1 MQEPTNI
8 PGQLSRA
15 FSQACSK
22 FIRFQ
27 CCVYTR
33 IELPVR
39 ATPNQE
45 MRSKFFLCQKRQ
57 ISGRTDYLIV
67 VDRKKRAK
75 FRLRDNKFKKLFLSF
90 VLSLSLFSFFL
101 YFLIKLFW
109 ADTKSFEKNKNSGF
123 RVESQNGLVFNRKFT
138 KQYQL
143 YIYDQE
149 LILHLSLKFITF
161 MLNYIVTFIV

>member
-1 MQEPTNI
+1 MSFVWTILLVLCFPCKNPRTYLGNS
-8 PGQLSRA
+8 PGHLDRPAQIHPISVL
-15 FSQACSK
+15 
-22 FIRFQ
+22 
-27 CCVYTR
+27 YTR

-90 VLSLSLFSFFL
+90 VLSLPLFFLSLFFNKAILGRYEIFR
-101 YFLIKLFW
+101 
-109 ADTKSFEKNKNSGF
+109 EK
-123 RVESQNGLVFNRKFT
+123 
-138 KQYQL
+138 
-143 YIYDQE
+143 
-149 LILHLSLKFITF
+149 
-161 MLNYIVTFIV
+161 